1 MKTNL
6 TAHLLF
12 CIMLL
17 PVLVEAQ
24 LVTVSG
30 KVTNSKSGEALENVT
45 VFELSSN
52 IGTITNENGFF
63 KLALIKGAQEIKIS
77 DDGFIEYSQQFVLKS
92 DTTLMVKLVSEN
104 QHKNRHKKQLSLH
117 ADAKISKKNYGQR
130 NNK

>member
-17 PVLVEAQ
+17 PILGEAQ
-24 LVTVSG
+24 LVTISG
-30 KVTNSKSGEALENVT
+30 KVTNSKSGKTLENVT

-63 KLALIKGAQEIKIS
+63 KLALTKGAREIKIS
-77 DDGFIEYSQQFVLKS
+77 DDGFIEYSQQFILKS
-92 DTTLMVKLVSEN
+92 DTTLTVKLVPEI
-104 QHKNRHKKQLSLH
+104 QHKNRHKKQLELH
-117 ADAKISKKNYGQR
+117 ADVKSQKKIP
-130 NNK
+130 

>member
-1 MKTNL
+1 
-6 TAHLLF
+6 
-12 CIMLL
+12 MLL

-92 DTTLMVKLVSEN
+92 DTTLMVKLVPQN

-117 ADAKISKKNYGQR
+117 IKTHKKIP
-130 NNK
+130 

>member
-12 CIMLL
+12 CVMLL
-17 PVLVEAQ
+17 PVLGEAQ
-24 LVTVSG
+24 LVTISG
-30 KVTNSKSGEALENVT
+30 KVKNSISGDMLENVT

-63 KLALIKGAQEIKIS
+63 KLALTKGVREIKIT
-77 DDGFIEYSQQFVLKS
+77 DEGFKEFSQQIVLKN
-92 DTTLMVKLVSEN
+92 DTTLTVKLVPEI

-117 ADAKISKKNYGQR
+117 ADVKSEKKIP
-130 NNK
+130 